1 MSCGMFKDEGHS
13 PQAKLASH
21 EVHAKEVAYTDF
33 DAVSM
38 YTPYYQRME
47 NLVNA
52 TFHFL
57 GLCKHNQTENT
68 TTKFS

>member
-1 MSCGMFKDEGHS
+1 MSCGTFKDEGHS

-21 EVHAKEVAYTDF
+21 EVHAKEVVYTVC

-52 TFHFL
+52 TFHFP

-68 TTKFS
+68 TT